1 MAIKFTEAKDE
12 QGITKGTVSIDNGDL
27 QALKDVMEQYH
38 FIDEQA
44 LMRYAL
50 VALLRTSDNQL
61 YVRDNGNIV
70 AMKLA
75 EGLIKKPNPTV
86 EAQ

>member
-1 MAIKFTEAKDE
+1 MAIKFTEAKDP
-12 QGITKGTVSIDNGDL
+12 QGVAKGTISIDNGDL
-27 QALKDVMEQYH
+27 QAMKDVMEQYH

-50 VALLRTSDNQL
+50 VALLRASDNQV

-70 AMKLA
+70 AMKVV
-75 EGLIKKPNPTV
+75 EGHIKKPESTDTV
-86 EAQ
+86 Q

>member
-1 MAIKFTEAKDE
+1 MAIKFTEEKNDA
-12 QGITKGTVSIDNGDL
+12 GIAKGTISIDNGDL

-50 VALLRTSDNQL
+50 VALLRATDNQV

-70 AMKLA
+70 AMKLV
-75 EGLIKKPNPTV
+75 EGLIKKPK
-86 EAQ
+86 EDAQ